1 MRHKV
6 LIEVDGGLRS
16 AKDVIIG
23 TILGADR
30 FGFGTLPLLA
40 LGCKMVRQ
48 CHENTCPVG
57 IATQDENLRAKFPG
71 APEQV
76 IQLFN
81 FIANDVISYLEKFNV
96 SNIDDLLGRADL
108 LGLKIS
114 NNNLSKSLHKILM
127 NFSIEEKHPGFIRHS
142 EGRLSRRITSEVI
155 KSVENEQKSFI
166 QYPIANEDRSI
177 GARLSGEITLKNL
190 SSKIIQHPT
199 TISLSGSA
207 GQSFGAFI
215 RDGINLKLTGN
226 ANDYVAKGM
235 AGGSITI
242 IPQGRKMKG
251 AYHAAGNTILYG
263 ATGGQLFIAGTVG
276 QRFGVRNS
284 GAIGV
289 VEGCSAHG
297 AEYMTGGTLI
307 VLGSIGFN
315 FGAGMTGGKAI
326 VLNTQKNFKQYIS
339 ETAPEYK
346 SLTDID
352 KLELKT
358 LLEVHIEKTKSETAL
373 NILKKYDNWDNMFSV
388 FGGIAEV
395 DKDDVNK
402 KPENVKALD

>member
-1 MRHKV
+1 
-6 LIEVDGGLRS
+6 
-16 AKDVIIG
+16 
-23 TILGADR
+23 
-30 FGFGTLPLLA
+30 
-40 LGCKMVRQ
+40 
-48 CHENTCPVG
+48 
-57 IATQDENLRAKFPG
+57 
-71 APEQV
+71 
-76 IQLFN
+76 
-81 FIANDVISYLEKFNV
+81 
-96 SNIDDLLGRADL
+96 
-108 LGLKIS
+108 
-114 NNNLSKSLHKILM
+114 M

-155 KSVENEQKSFI
+155 RSVERGEKSFL
-166 QYPIANEDRSI
+166 QYPISNEDRSI
-177 GARLSGEITLKNL
+177 GARLSGEVTLRKL
-190 SSKIIQHPT
+190 SSKLTENPT
-199 TISLSGSA
+199 TISLSGAA

-235 AGGSITI
+235 GGGSVTI
-242 IPQGRKMKG
+242 IPQGRKMQG

-297 AEYMTGGTLI
+297 AEYMTGGTLVI
-307 VLGSIGFN
+307 LGNIGFN
-315 FGAGMTGGKAI
+315 FAAGMTGGKAI
-326 VLNTQKNFKQYIS
+326 VLKTQKNFEQHIS

-346 SLTDID
+346 KMTDID

-358 LLEVHIEKTKSETAL
+358 LLEIHIEKTNSETAKK
-373 NILKKYDNWDNMFSV
+373 ILDKFDNWENMFAV

-395 DKDDVNK
+395 EKESVQLH
-402 KPENVKALD
+402 PENVKALD

>member
-1 MRHKV
+1 
-6 LIEVDGGLRS
+6 
-16 AKDVIIG
+16 
-23 TILGADR
+23 
-30 FGFGTLPLLA
+30 
-40 LGCKMVRQ
+40 
-48 CHENTCPVG
+48 
-57 IATQDENLRAKFPG
+57 
-71 APEQV
+71 
-76 IQLFN
+76 
-81 FIANDVISYLEKFNV
+81 
-96 SNIDDLLGRADL
+96 
-108 LGLKIS
+108 
-114 NNNLSKSLHKILM
+114 
-127 NFSIEEKHPGFIRHS
+127 
-142 EGRLSRRITSEVI
+142 
-155 KSVENEQKSFI
+155 
-166 QYPIANEDRSI
+166 
-177 GARLSGEITLKNL
+177 
-190 SSKIIQHPT
+190 
-199 TISLSGSA
+199 
-207 GQSFGAFI
+207 
-215 RDGINLKLTGN
+215 
-226 ANDYVAKGM
+226 
-235 AGGSITI
+235 
-242 IPQGRKMKG
+242 MKG

-346 SLTDID
+346 NLTDID

-358 LLEVHIEKTKSETAL
+358 LLEVHIEKTKSETAI

-395 DKDDVNK
+395 DNNVINK